1 VNKSF
6 NLGLNVLTE
15 RATTWLL
22 PADEQIPQWI
32 KGQHTQ
38 VAVRVTNHPL
48 CTALCNAFNG
58 FIVSTSANPAGL
70 NQHDHYKKPVNIL
83 AQN

>member
-38 VAVRVTNHPL
+38 VAVRVTNHPYVQL
-48 CTALCNAFNG
+48 CVMPLMVLLFR
-58 FIVSTSANPAGL
+58 
-70 NQHDHYKKPVNIL
+70 PVQIL
-83 AQN
+83 QV